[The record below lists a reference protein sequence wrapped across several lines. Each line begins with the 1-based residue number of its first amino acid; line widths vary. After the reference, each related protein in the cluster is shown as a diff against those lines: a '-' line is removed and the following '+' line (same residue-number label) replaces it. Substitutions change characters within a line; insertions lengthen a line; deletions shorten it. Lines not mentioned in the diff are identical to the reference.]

1 MRLMRRGTIAQRKG
15 GFVWAVYELAMGIDE
30 STGGTNSSFSLAST
44 RYKRAAKSY
53 TVSSDGTVSLENP
66 VLTTAA
72 DMVKDDYLVNVSTG
86 NSTST
91 TGTKLYKITA
101 ISGSSTRQI
110 NYKAYTPSLCAKG
123 ADTGQRVKSEDA
135 TTYPHDGIQ
144 GDYYYV
150 LL

>member
-1 MRLMRRGTIAQRKG
+1 MRFTRRGVIAQRKAV
-15 GFVWAVYELAMGIDE
+15 FIWAVYELAMGIDE
-30 STGGTNSSFSLAST
+30 SAGGTNGNVSLASSQ
-44 RYKRAAKSY
+44 YKRVAKSY
-53 TVSSDGTVSLENP
+53 TVSASGTVSLVNS
-66 VLTTAA
+66 VQTTAA
-72 DMVKDDYLVNVSTG
+72 NMVDGDYLVNVSAA
-86 NSTST
+86 NNVST

-101 ISGSSTRQI
+101 ISGSSTRKI

-123 ADTGQRVKSEDA
+123 ADTGQRVESEDA